1 MSKITD
7 LQRIEFINALERIY
21 KGVLTRQELQAN
33 KLIEVLFA
41 DTYSLDSARDAGV
54 LISSLDYKIDT
65 DLKEELFDYLS
76 TGIGELTNI
85 GVTHS
90 VFNSLNIMGS
100 AAYDFLPL
108 NERLAL
114 DYITRVGTDGLRL
127 SDRIWGVNDKEAI
140 TKEVYKAIEA
150 GADKYTLGKNIE
162 KIVSEGMPRSSISRV
177 AKTELSYA
185 YSHAKADTIIAE
197 QDILPN
203 AEAYIKVSLSPAH
216 RIYDI
221 CDHMQGT
228 YRAEEAPLTPY
239 HCHCLCRTETFLKI
253 KGTQGR
259 VDTLE
264 RSLQAY
270 RSEHGGKP
278 PIKTVETYNREVTI

>member
-1 MSKITD
+1 MSRMTD
-7 LQRIEFINALERIY
+7 LQRIDFINSLERIY
-21 KGVLTRQELQAN
+21 KGVLTRQELQAT
-33 KLIEVLFA
+33 KLVEVLFE
-41 DTYSLDSARDAGV
+41 DTYTLDNARDAGV

-76 TGIGELTNI
+76 TGMGELTSL

-90 VFNSLNIMGS
+90 VANTLNIMGN
-100 AAYDFLPL
+100 AAYDFLPI

-127 SDRIWGVNDKEAI
+127 SDRIWGISDKEAI
-140 TKEVYKAIEA
+140 TKEVYNAIEQ
-150 GADKYTLGKNIE
+150 GLDKYSLGKNIE
-162 KIVSEGMPRSSISRV
+162 KVIGEGVPRSSIKRV

-221 CDHMQGT
+221 CDYMQGT
-228 YRAEEAPLTPY
+228 YRADEAPLPPY
-239 HCHCLCRTETFLKI
+239 HPNCLCRTETFLKI

-259 VDTLE
+259 VSTLKG
-264 RSLQAY
+264 SLQSY
-270 RSEHGGKP
+270 KSDYDYKP
-278 PIKTVETYNREVTI
+278 PIETVETHNKAVGI